1 MTLLRL
7 HAIALGDALRR
18 LAAAPLA
25 SLLSLLVLAIA
36 IALPV
41 LAAVALRTL
50 SAATA
55 GLDTEPHLNVYMA
68 PEAGDDDAKLVEQA
82 LRAMPE
88 VGQVQFVPRAKAFE
102 ELKSSS
108 HLAEILATLER
119 NPLPDAFTLRL
130 RREAADRAAAV
141 REAASKLPRVDQ
153 VSADF
158 EWSRRLGQWIV
169 FGERLLGAAVAVLG
183 AAIVLVVGH
192 LIRLQALTRREEIV
206 VSQLVGATAADV
218 RRPLLYHG
226 LLQGFLSGAL
236 AVGLA
241 AAATAA
247 LAAQMRVLAP
257 EYATELKVVFLD
269 PTSCL
274 AIILLAA
281 ALGFLGAWT
290 AASREIRRFSKP

>member
-7 HAIALGDALRR
+7 HAIALADAVRR

-25 SLLSLLVLAIA
+25 SLLSLLVLATA

-41 LAAVALRTL
+41 LAAVALRTVE
-50 SAATA
+50 SATA

-68 PEAGDDDAKLVEQA
+68 PEAGEEEARRVEQA

-88 VGQVQFVPRAKAFE
+88 VGQVQFVPRARAFE
-102 ELKSSS
+102 ELKSTS

-119 NPLPDAFTLRL
+119 NPLPDAFTVRL
-130 RREAADRAAAV
+130 RRDAADRAGAV
-141 REAASKLPRVDQ
+141 REAAQRLPRVDQ

-169 FGERLLGAAVAVLG
+169 FGHRLLGAAVVVLA
-183 AAIVLVVGH
+183 AAIVLIVGH

-236 AVGLA
+236 AVALA

-247 LAAQMRVLAP
+247 LTAQMRVLAP

-269 PTSCL
+269 PTGWL
-274 AIILLAA
+274 GVILLAA
-281 ALGFLGAWT
+281 GLGFLGAWT
-290 AASREIRRFSKP
+290 AASREIRRFARG